1 MIADMTTRTAE
12 FIPQFGRGSPSIL
25 TTVEHGVG
33 CRYEKFSKDTLR
45 GSVGS
50 QEDVLD
56 YYRNDFVHK
65 TIF

>member
-1 MIADMTTRTAE
+1 MATAE
-12 FIPQFGRGSPSIL
+12 FIPQFGRGNPSIL
-25 TTVEHGVG
+25 TAVEHWLRS
-33 CRYEKFSKDTLR
+33 RYEKFSKDTLR
-45 GSVGS
+45 GSLGS